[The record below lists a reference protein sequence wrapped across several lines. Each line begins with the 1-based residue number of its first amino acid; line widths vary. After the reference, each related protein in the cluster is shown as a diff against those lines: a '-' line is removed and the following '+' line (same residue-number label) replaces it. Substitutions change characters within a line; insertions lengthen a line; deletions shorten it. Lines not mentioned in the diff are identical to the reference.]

1 MNDAAVRARA
11 GGSVATEQIDALYSR
26 LSASASGL
34 TQAEADRRLGEF
46 GWNEARSTAIRSTFA
61 ELVRATANP
70 LNLILLAAGAGAAAL
85 GEAADAIIIFAMVLL
100 GSALYFWQTS
110 RSNRAIQLLHKQ
122 IAPTAT
128 VLRDGTWKHIPRRE
142 LVSGDV
148 IRLAAGDLVPAD
160 ARLLQAIDLHVQQAA
175 LTGESLPAE
184 KRVAVAAEAADAAD
198 RPNLVFQGT
207 SVVSGTATAIVF
219 ATGAATAFGEV
230 VTRLAARPDE
240 TEFEHG
246 AHRFALL
253 ILRTVVL
260 LVAFVLIANLTLGR
274 NPFESLL
281 FSVALAVGLTPE
293 FLPMITTVTLAQGA
307 IRMAREKV
315 IVKHLPAIQNL
326 GSIDILCTDK
336 TGTLT
341 EGCMS
346 VAASLDPLGRPAPH
360 ALQIAGLNSRY
371 QTGLSSPLDE
381 AILAATNPD
390 PALTKTDEIPFDF
403 ERRRLSVVLRDDSA
417 FLMVTKGAPEAVLEV
432 CTHYEVDGA
441 INPLNPQARERC
453 LDSFHGLSDKGLRVL
468 AVGYRTVGR
477 GDGFRPEDE
486 QELTLAG
493 FVTFS
498 DPVLPG
504 VRECLAQLRSDGVRV
519 KILSGDNELVTRHV
533 CGQAGLRVERVIL
546 GSEVASMDEIALA
559 RNASDYDVFA
569 RLSPVQKHR
578 IIRALKASGHV
589 VGFMGD
595 GINDAPSLHGADV
608 GISVAGAVDIAREA
622 SDILLLE
629 RRLDVL
635 HAGIIAGRRSFG
647 NVLKY
652 LLMGTSSNF
661 GNVVSMAGATLF
673 LPFLPMRPTQ
683 ILLNNFLYDLAQ
695 VTIPTD
701 NVDESLVRRPQRW
714 NMRLIRDFMVFIGP
728 ISSIYDFLTFF
739 VLLQVFRFDEAAFQS
754 GWFVESLTTQTL
766 VLFVIRTVGKPWAN
780 RPSAALASTTVLSVL
795 AGGVLIFTPLGA
807 LFGLRPLPLSYFLFL
822 TIVTC
827 TYLAIVQIVKE
838 RLMRRL
844 LQTHSGSLIP

>member
-1 MNDAAVRARA
+1 MNDVAARAKA
-11 GGSVATEQIDALYSR
+11 GGSVATEHIDALYSR
-26 LSASASGL
+26 LSSSASGL
-34 TQAEADRRLGEF
+34 ATPEADRRLAEF
-46 GWNEARSTAIRSTFA
+46 GWNEARSTAIRSTLA
-61 ELVRATANP
+61 ELVHATVNP
-70 LNLILLAAGAGAAAL
+70 LNLILVAAGAGAAAL
-85 GEAADAIIIFAMVLL
+85 GEVVDAIIIFAMVLL

-110 RSNRAIQLLHKQ
+110 RSNRAIALLHKQ
-122 IAPTAT
+122 IAPTALA
-128 VLRDGTWKHIPRRE
+128 LRDGSWRHIPRRE
-142 LVSGDV
+142 LVVGDV

-184 KRVAVAAEAADAAD
+184 KRVTVAAGAADAAD
-198 RPNLVFQGT
+198 CPNLVFQGT
-207 SVVSGTATAIVF
+207 SVVSGTASALVF
-219 ATGAATAFGEV
+219 ATGLATAFGEV
-230 VTRLAARPDE
+230 VARLAARPDE
-240 TEFEHG
+240 TEFERG

-253 ILRTVVL
+253 ILRTVLL

-274 NPFESLL
+274 NAFESLL

-315 IVKHLPAIQNL
+315 IVKHLPSIQNL

-341 EGCMS
+341 EGSMS
-346 VAASLDPLGRPAPH
+346 VEASLDPLGRAAPH
-360 ALQIAGLNSRY
+360 ALQIAALNSQY

-381 AILAATNPD
+381 AILAATTPD

-403 ERRRLSVVLRDDSA
+403 ERRRLSVVLRDAST
-417 FLMVTKGAPEAVLEV
+417 FLMVTKGAPEAVLEI
-432 CTHYEVDGA
+432 CTHYEADGS
-441 INPLNPQARERC
+441 INALDGEARERC
-453 LDSFHGLSDKGLRVL
+453 LASFHALSEKGLRVL
-468 AVGYRTVGR
+468 AVAYRSVDR
-477 GDGFRPEDE
+477 KDGFRPEDE
-486 QELTLAG
+486 RELTLAG

-498 DPVLPG
+498 DPVLAG
-504 VRECLAQLRSDGVRV
+504 VQECIAQLASDGVRV

-533 CGQAGLRVERVIL
+533 CAQAGLRLERVIL

-559 RNASDYDVFA
+559 RNAVEYDVFA

-622 SDILLLE
+622 SDIVLLE

-635 HAGIIAGRRSFG
+635 HAGILAGRRSFG

-661 GNVVSMAGATLF
+661 GNVLSMAGATLF

-683 ILLNNFLYDLAQ
+683 I
-695 VTIPTD
+695 P
-701 NVDESLVRRPQRW
+701 
-714 NMRLIRDFMVFIGP
+714 
-728 ISSIYDFLTFF
+728 
-739 VLLQVFRFDEAAFQS
+739 
-754 GWFVESLTTQTL
+754 
-766 VLFVIRTVGKPWAN
+766 
-780 RPSAALASTTVLSVL
+780 
-795 AGGVLIFTPLGA
+795 
-807 LFGLRPLPLSYFLFL
+807 
-822 TIVTC
+822 
-827 TYLAIVQIVKE
+827 
-838 RLMRRL
+838 
-844 LQTHSGSLIP
+844 